1 MTLIRIASGRGSCR
15 FGAPSVILKPKV
27 VGTGFP
33 DWGISFI
40 RTYSNGKTL
49 RNRMTLTRFVTKS
62 AFRNK
67 RRSVLTVLSI
77 TFSLLLLTIM
87 MTVWHFFYF
96 DTFSSQSAQRLITR
110 HRVSLT
116 QSMPAFYREKIRA
129 IPGVVAVAPN
139 NWFGGIYRD
148 AKPENFFAQFGTD
161 PEEILKIF
169 PEFAIP
175 ADQVEAWKRDRAGV
189 IVDSELMKKFGWKLG
204 DRIVLKGTIYPVD
217 LELTIRGIYTA
228 PEPTTSVYFNQK
240 YVEEAVSFANGK
252 AGTFDI
258 LADSPND
265 VSKVATAVDDMFR
278 NSPEP
283 TKTESEKAFQ
293 LSFINSIGNVKAF
306 ILSICFA
313 VVFATLL
320 VSATTMAM
328 SIRER
333 TREVAVLKT
342 LGFTRDSILKLYIGE
357 AVIVALSGGI
367 LGCLLALV
375 AVSGMTH
382 APGMGLFFSGMKVT
396 PITLLLAIFIAG
408 LVGLLSAIVPAY
420 HAAKLDIVEGL
431 RYIG

>member
-1 MTLIRIASGRGSCR
+1 MTLA
-15 FGAPSVILKPKV
+15 
-27 VGTGFP
+27 
-33 DWGISFI
+33 
-40 RTYSNGKTL
+40 
-49 RNRMTLTRFVTKS
+49 RFVTKS

-67 RRSVLTVLSI
+67 RRSTLTVLSI
-77 TFSLLLLTIM
+77 MFSLLLLTLM
-87 MTVWHFFYF
+87 MTIWRAFYI
-96 DTFSSQSAQRLITR
+96 DTFSAESAQRLITR

-116 QSMPAFYREKIRA
+116 QSMPAFYREKIRT

-139 NWFGGIYRD
+139 NWFGGVYRD
-148 AKPENFFAQFGTD
+148 PKPENFFAQFGTD

-169 PEFAIP
+169 TDFKIP
-175 ADQVEAWKRDRAGV
+175 ADQLVAWQRDRAGV
-189 IVDSELMKKFGWKLG
+189 IVDDLLAQKYGWKLG

-217 LELTIRGIYTA
+217 LELTIRGIYA
-228 PEPTTSVYFNQK
+228 GPEPTNSVYFNQK
-240 YVEEAVSFANGK
+240 YVEEAVAFAKGK

-258 LADSPND
+258 LADSPHS
-265 VSKVATAVDDMFR
+265 VSTIALAVDTMFR

-293 LSFINSIGNVKAF
+293 LGFINSIGNVKAF
-306 ILSICFA
+306 ILSISFA

-342 LGFTRDSILKLYIGE
+342 LGFTRQSILRLYIGE
-357 AVIVALSGGI
+357 GVLVSLAGGV
-367 LGCLLALV
+367 LGCLAAIVL
-375 AVSGMTH
+375 VSGLSH
-382 APGMGLFFSGMKVT
+382 APGMNLFLSGMKVT
-396 PITLLLAIFIAG
+396 ASTLLLSIAVAAM
-408 LVGLLSAIVPAY
+408 VGLLSAILPAY

>member
-1 MTLIRIASGRGSCR
+1 
-15 FGAPSVILKPKV
+15 
-27 VGTGFP
+27 
-33 DWGISFI
+33 
-40 RTYSNGKTL
+40 
-49 RNRMTLTRFVTKS
+49 MTLTRFVTKS

-67 RRSVLTVLSI
+67 RRSILTVLSI
-77 TFSLLLLTIM
+77 TFSLLLLTLM
-87 MTVWHFFYF
+87 MTVWRAFYV
-96 DTFSSQSAQRLITR
+96 DTFSAESAQRLVTR

-116 QSMPAFYREKIRA
+116 QTMPGFYREKIRT

-139 NWFGGIYRD
+139 NWFGGIYKD
-148 AKPENFFAQFGTD
+148 SKPENFFAQFGTD
-161 PEEILKIF
+161 PQEILKIF
-169 PEFAIP
+169 TDFKIP
-175 ADQVEAWKRDRAGV
+175 DDQLQAWQRDRAGV
-189 IVDSELMKKFGWKLG
+189 IADDKLAAKYGWKLG

-217 LELTIRGIYTA
+217 LELTVRGIYVG
-228 PEPTTSVYFNQK
+228 PEPTNSIYFNQT
-240 YVEEAVSFANGK
+240 YVEEAVTFAKGK
-252 AGTFDI
+252 AGTFAI

-265 VSKVATAVDDMFR
+265 VPKVAAAVDDMFR

-342 LGFTRDSILKLYIGE
+342 LGFTRQTILRLYIGE
-357 AVIVALSGGI
+357 AVMVALTGGV
-367 LGCLLALV
+367 LGCLLAL
-375 AVSGMTH
+375 ALVSAMSH
-382 APGMGLFFSGMKVT
+382 APGMSLFLSGMKVA
-396 PITLLLAIFIAG
+396 PPTLLLAIIVAAM
-408 LVGLLSAIVPAY
+408 VGFLSAILPAY